1 MKPAAVIYAKDR
13 AHLAQFYARAL
24 GFAEVGDV
32 DTATMLESDLL
43 SLTIVQIPALYAD
56 DIVITDP
63 PARRE
68 ETPIKLVFDVAD
80 IAAARHDLPAHGGS
94 VDPSSGEWVNP
105 DGSRV
110 CNGVDPEGNV
120 LLLRQQRVE

>member
-13 AHLAQFYARAL
+13 ECLAGFYARAL
-24 GFAEVGDV
+24 GFAEVGVV
-32 DTATMLESDLL
+32 DTATILESDLL
-43 SLTIVQIPALYAD
+43 SLTIVQIPAMYAD

-68 ETPIKLVFDVAD
+68 ETPIKLVFEVDS
-80 IAAARHDLPAHGGS
+80 IEAARRDLPEHGGS
-94 VDPSSGEWVNP
+94 VDPSSGEWDNP

-120 LLLRQQRVE
+120 ILLRQQRVE